1 MRVLIAWLA
10 LLMLPLTGHI
20 RKIYEIELRYPQSFL
35 SHSVMEN
42 SFYVCKILKT
52 VTD

>member
-1 MRVLIAWLA
+1 MRILIAWLA

-35 SHSVMEN
+35 SHSVMK
-42 SFYVCKILKT
+42 SSLYLS
-52 VTD
+52 